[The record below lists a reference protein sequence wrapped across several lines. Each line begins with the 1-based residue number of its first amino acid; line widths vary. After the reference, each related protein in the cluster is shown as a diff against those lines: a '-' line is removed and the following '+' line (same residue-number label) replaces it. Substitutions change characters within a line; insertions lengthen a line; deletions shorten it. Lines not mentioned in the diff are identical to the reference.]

1 MRNIKSKTCNQRGEA
16 IKFGVVT
23 KIESEEPFVE
33 ECYDQVRE
41 VFAHRGN
48 VVPFS
53 RKRALQNF
61 QRTKDSACF
70 LAISIRL
77 SDDGTCIPTGMFL
90 IEGQELYLW
99 NWTHRTRYRYS
110 IARLNY

>member
-1 MRNIKSKTCNQRGEA
+1 MREA
-16 IKFGVVT
+16 
-23 KIESEEPFVE
+23 
-33 ECYDQVRE
+33 
-41 VFAHRGN
+41 FAHRGN
-48 VVPFS
+48 VVSFS
-53 RKRALQNF
+53 RKRALQIF
-61 QRTKDSACF
+61 QHMKDSACL

-77 SDDGTCIPTGMFL
+77 SGDGTCIPTGMFL